1 MTNQLRQSN
10 AIIKSVMEWKKCVF
24 SSKMQHFSNVKDNNQ
39 LGLTTQGVV
48 RLHLWCIKVD
58 PKVHDD
64 SKWSALGKMLTLKN
78 KLFLNNALDNSGH
91 CVLREDVGYIC
102 QA

>member
-1 MTNQLRQSN
+1 M
-10 AIIKSVMEWKKCVF
+10 
-24 SSKMQHFSNVKDNNQ
+24 
-39 LGLTTQGVV
+39 
-48 RLHLWCIKVD
+48 IKVD

-78 KLFLNNALDNSGH
+78 KLFLNNAIDNSGH
-91 CVLREDVGYIC
+91 CVLREDDGYIC